1 MSKLFKQIKDEV
13 YYGCKSICSILS
25 GYEVS
30 NLQVRDWN
38 EDGEF
43 FTIDMVEEI
52 HDPYYVCVR
61 FNNGRH
67 IPLPLLLDEN
77 KSDYYLQKI
86 IIRFFK
92 RHTALLDNAV
102 WDCQTYIKNVNI
114 SETISDNDL
123 LGEEEPL

>member
-1 MSKLFKQIKDEV
+1 MKKVLLNMYYEV
-13 YYGCKSICSILS
+13 YYGIKTIHSIMS
-25 GYEVS
+25 GYTPN
-30 NLQVRDWN
+30 NLEIRDWGS
-38 EDGEF
+38 DGEF
-43 FTIDMVEEI
+43 VTVDMIEDVY
-52 HDPYYVCVR
+52 DPYYVCPR

-102 WDCQTYIKNVNI
+102 WDCKTYNDNVNI
-114 SETISDNDL
+114 SL
-123 LGEEEPL
+123 EEAVL